1 MYLRSCC
8 PGFSSPSLLFLVYG
22 FSRRAGTTPVVVG
35 GGSYVR
41 DSVTIYFMAHA
52 LHEIASSARQ
62 PPYVTRTRKKRAAQR
77 DVSIKNNLA
86 NFHSFLDA
94 VYIRILSEAYVG
106 VKSEI
111 NNLTNNR
118 TYTV

>member
-1 MYLRSCC
+1 MYLRSC

-62 PPYVTRTRKKRAAQR
+62 PRYVTRTRKKRAAQR
-77 DVSIKNNLA
+77 DASIKNKLE
-86 NFHSFLDA
+86 NFDSFPGA
-94 VYIRILSEAYVG
+94 VVHKRVLGEAYIRDE
-106 VKSEI
+106 SEI
-111 NNLTNNR
+111 KTR
-118 TYTV
+118 RVP